1 MLSVHRL
8 TIFPWFLAITQLV
21 SCISPTGGTTLN
33 QSSELLLVDGKP
45 VKIGDLP
52 PKLQMQVYQAE
63 KDRFEKLNAI
73 GRQYLTE
80 VYDNGGQAL
89 ASQLDEDEKQ
99 ISDES
104 LRKFYEEKRAFI
116 PYEFE
121 YVKPELRRL
130 YVAEK
135 RKSEAK
141 THTEGLIT
149 AHGVLL
155 QIARPEPPRFLVPED
170 GYPFVGNLGEGGTR
184 KIVQFVDYSCPHCRD
199 AEPKLQEMLDQ
210 DKKLILVAIDSP
222 IHGPMSELYSKGAWC
237 ARKFSVYKAFRSKM
251 LNKSV
256 RDQEREFGAMA
267 TVLDLDAGIWH
278 GCLSSPEAE
287 TYLRKSMAV
296 AKNLGIEATPRFSVD
311 GVIVDSVEELQKQLQ
326 IK

>member
-1 MLSVHRL
+1 MLSAHRL
-8 TIFPWFLAITQLV
+8 TLFPLFLLIAQLIA
-21 SCISPTGGTTLN
+21 CISPTSGTTLN
-33 QSSELLLVDGKP
+33 QSSDLLSVDGKP
-45 VKIGDLP
+45 VKVGDLP
-52 PKLQMQVYQAE
+52 ARLQMQVYQAE

-73 GRQYLTE
+73 GRQYLSE
-80 VYDNGGQAL
+80 VFDKSGQAL
-89 ASQLDEDEKQ
+89 PSQPGEVEGQ
-99 ISDES
+99 VSDDS

-130 YVAEK
+130 YAAEK
-135 RKSEAK
+135 KKSDAK
-141 THTEGLIT
+141 AHTEGLIA
-149 AHGVLL
+149 AHGVLV
-155 QIARPEPPRFLVPED
+155 QIEKPEPPRFSVPED
-170 GYPFVGNLGEGGTR
+170 GYPFVGDLGGGGTR

-237 ARKFSVYKAFRSKM
+237 ARKFSVYKAFRSRM

-267 TVLDLDAGIWH
+267 TVLELDSGIWS
-278 GCLSSPEAE
+278 GCLNSAEAE
-287 TYLRKSMAV
+287 TYLKKSMAV
-296 AKNLGIEATPRFSVD
+296 ARNLGIEATPRFSVD

-326 IK
+326 VK